1 MMNIRTS
8 HFLALVIAVAFVAAG
23 CATGP
28 TTTVGSQSAIPEAP
42 EGAKYHMYGI
52 GKWKALS
59 EDGAT
64 WMTAGYLI
72 DMPDFPLPLFSDP
85 EKKDVTTAHLTFCA
99 MGTTTNGMN
108 EFVATEYYDETPDGD
123 FANLETFCAN
133 DEDVREIGGDRSK
146 EPYDPSKG
154 YLRTI
159 VDRSALVEGPDGQSI
174 MYPAPQGTE
183 FHATWKNDFRTGLDE
198 IWVFAFPSPE
208 AEMEP
213 ESN

>member
-1 MMNIRTS
+1 MKIRARY
-8 HFLALVIAVAFVAAG
+8 FPGLVAAVALAAMG
-23 CATGP
+23 CAVGP
-28 TTTVGSQSAIPEAP
+28 TMTVSSQSAMPEAP
-42 EGAKYHMYGI
+42 EGTKYHIYGI
-52 GKWKALS
+52 GKFKELS
-59 EDGAT
+59 PGGST
-64 WMTAGYLI
+64 WMTAGFII

-99 MGTTTNGMN
+99 RGTTNNGMN

-123 FANLETFCAN
+123 FADLETLCAN

-154 YLRTI
+154 YLTTI

-183 FHATWKNDFRTGLDE
+183 FHATWRHDVRTGLDE
-198 IWVFAFPSPE
+198 IWVFTYPFPES
-208 AEMEP
+208 EMEP
-213 ESN
+213 ETN